1 MKSHGFEVQYGDL
14 PNCFDFGSKTR
25 ESYPFKGPYFQKNSR
40 GKKWKKIFK
49 KIWKNVFFN
58 AYIIVEDNKI
68 LIKMFFDTFFYFL
81 KRVYFQQQKS
91 YVQLS

>member
-1 MKSHGFEVQYGDL
+1 M
-14 PNCFDFGSKTR
+14 
-25 ESYPFKGPYFQKNSR
+25 
-40 GKKWKKIFK
+40 KKIFK